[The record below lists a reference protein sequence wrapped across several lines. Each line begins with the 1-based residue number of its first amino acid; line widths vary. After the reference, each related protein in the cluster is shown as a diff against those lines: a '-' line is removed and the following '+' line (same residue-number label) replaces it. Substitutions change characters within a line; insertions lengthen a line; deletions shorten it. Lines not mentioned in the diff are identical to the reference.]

1 MMEAWAQWCEPR
13 AGSNRARRRQD
24 LRVAV
29 IRPLVGR
36 PVAGA
41 PLAFPHFAITPPDDF
56 AGSRRARADPAAL
69 RKSAPPQRAAPRYL
83 R

>member
-1 MMEAWAQWCEPR
+1 MIFRSPSGKFAAHANPALMGTDVR
-13 AGSNRARRRQD
+13 A
-24 LRVAV
+24 
-29 IRPLVGR
+29 
-36 PVAGA
+36 
-41 PLAFPHFAITPPDDF
+41 PHFAITPPDDF